1 MTTEPLNPSVTP
13 LFQGRFAENTS
24 GIIAAI
30 TTCIQAAGGV
40 VKAYPSNTAGIIQA
54 LIDLQLAISGGGTG
68 AQSIATL
75 LPSLA
80 GEVFSAG
87 DALYVK
93 ASDGKA
99 YKASTLF
106 SREQANIL
114 GVAKNGAASIDDP
127 VTIVARGPFSDYTG
141 LVPGSEYF
149 LDVDGG
155 KTITPPGGGGLYSVF
170 IGTAISST
178 TMDIHPLPPTLTT

>member
-30 TTCIQAAGGV
+30 TTCIQASGGV

-54 LIDLQLAISGGGTG
+54 LIDLQLAISGGGAG
-68 AQSIATL
+68 AQSLSTL
-75 LPSLA
+75 LPAAA
-80 GEVFSAG
+80 GEVFAAG
-87 DALYVK
+87 DAVYIK
-93 ASDGKA
+93 SSDSKV
-99 YKASTLF
+99 YKATNIST
-106 SREQANIL
+106 REKANIL
-114 GVAKNGAASIDDP
+114 GVAKNAATSIDQP
-127 VTIVARGPFSDYTG
+127 VTIVARGPFDEYTNLTVGSD
-141 LVPGSEYF
+141 YF

-170 IGTAISST
+170 IGQAISST